1 MRFMKTMKAIQD
13 MINHTRNGLP
23 CDISKVPAAPIPSQ
37 PAVGTIQ
44 GSQKRTPAHAA
55 LLNDLEEQLNKAK
68 TLSKTFTA
76 LNDLDRASTM
86 DKWAS
91 NTFRDITTLKTL
103 TSQGR
108 AIPDV
113 IWETRRVK
121 SIKLFMHIEANQCEI
136 KIEQLLEIPKEIH
149 NESIFVQV
157 LFPYPREPECV
168 FRTAVLKAAQ
178 NTKVEFKNCVPIDR
192 KKSAFKRALE
202 RKPIQF
208 EVFKKGGIFSS
219 DKSLFKSSMML
230 TEFESEC
237 EIRKVIPLLANK
249 KPVAKIQVRIRL
261 REPMEKAQVVEEE
274 MQWAVLDSVRAK
286 KPAANTSASS
296 KKSDL
301 PKIKPKSALKY
312 EMSIEAGMLEKAKQ
326 LRNREKIEKHT
337 QKLQLLEDELSRS
350 RDYAKSHPSNYKLIC
365 ANYVEKCMSFLNM
378 AQEQGW
384 TDRVAE
390 VTAKIQHARGELA
403 TLS

>member
-1 MRFMKTMKAIQD
+1 
-13 MINHTRNGLP
+13 
-23 CDISKVPAAPIPSQ
+23 
-37 PAVGTIQ
+37 
-44 GSQKRTPAHAA
+44 
-55 LLNDLEEQLNKAK
+55 
-68 TLSKTFTA
+68 
-76 LNDLDRASTM
+76 M

-91 NTFRDITTLKTL
+91 NTYRDIQTLKTL

-121 SIKLFMHIEANQCEI
+121 SIKLFMHIAENQCEI
-136 KIEQLLEIPKEIH
+136 KIENLLEMPKELH
-149 NESIFVQV
+149 NESVFVQV

-178 NTKVEFKNCVPIDR
+178 TTKVEFKNCVPIDR

-219 DKSLFKSSMML
+219 DKSLFKSAMML
-230 TEFESEC
+230 AEFETQC

-286 KPAANTSASS
+286 KQAVPKPVANTSAPS
-296 KKSDL
+296 KRPDL
-301 PKIKPKSALKY
+301 PKMKPKSVLKY
-312 EMSIEAGMLEKAKQ
+312 EITVALGAAEKAKQ
-326 LRNREKIEKHT
+326 LQDRRKVEEHT
-337 QKLQLLEDELSRS
+337 QKIQSLQDELSRT
-350 RDYAKSHPSNYKLIC
+350 RGYAKSHPSDYKIIC
-365 ANYVEKCMSFLNM
+365 ANYIEKCMSFLNM

-384 TDRVAE
+384 TDRIAE
-390 VTAKIQHARGELA
+390 VSTKIQQTKNELL